1 MKQRRKRR
9 EDKAVPDLTPMIDV
23 TFQLL
28 IFFILCARFKQPERN
43 QQADMPLNEGPQSE
57 PEIPKEALTIHCQWD
72 PDARAGEYVT
82 ALGARGR
89 KAVVGARATL
99 EQLVIFPG
107 DSMESLRAKK
117 ALYAEVRQALIQDLE
132 GRLQRGQIEK
142 FEISTARDPVRG
154 AASGTAPWM
163 FTALAI
169 DATAKINRDRMKR
182 DEPQLPVTFKFTD
195 ALRQFAV
202 R

>member
-9 EDKAVPDLTPMIDV
+9 ADNAAPDLTPMIDV

-43 QQADMPLNEGPQSE
+43 HQADMPLNEGDPGE
-57 PEIPKEALTIHCQWD
+57 PDIPKQALTIYCQWD
-72 PDARAGEYVT
+72 PEARAGEYVT
-82 ALGARGR
+82 ALGARAQKSVAGS
-89 KAVVGARATL
+89 RAML
-99 EQLVIFPG
+99 DQLLIFPG
-107 DSMESLRAKK
+107 DSFVSVRAKK
-117 ALYAEVRQALIQDLE
+117 ATYAEVRQALIEDIE
-132 GRLQRGQIEK
+132 ARLQRGTIQK

-163 FTALAI
+163 FTSLAI
-169 DATAKINRDRMKR
+169 DATAQVNQDRAKR

-195 ALRQFAV
+195 ALGQFAV